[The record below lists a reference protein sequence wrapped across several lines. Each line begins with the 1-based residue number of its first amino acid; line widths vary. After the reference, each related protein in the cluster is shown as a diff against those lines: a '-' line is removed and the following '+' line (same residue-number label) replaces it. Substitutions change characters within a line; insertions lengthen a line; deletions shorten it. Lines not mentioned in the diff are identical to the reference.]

1 MKTLIDFVVKARRC
15 SGEQPSNSL
24 LFCSSRSPLRV
35 SASLPPLGRVSVCL
49 CAQGFD
55 TAIQALWLPWHRMPY
70 KASGVKEHR
79 VGCSH
84 THTHTHVYRKNAWLP
99 VSPLTPGQPGSKG
112 ELTPTLPRDKEGGLR
127 STQTSA
133 WPSHSC
139 SPLHSNPKEFLQ
151 LC

>member
-15 SGEQPSNSL
+15 SGEQPSDSL

-70 KASGVKEHR
+70 KASGVKEHG
-79 VGCSH
+79 VGCCH
-84 THTHTHVYRKNAWLP
+84 THTRTHTHIQKECLAACFPPDPRPAWEQGGVNPNAAKRQRGGP
-99 VSPLTPGQPGSKG
+99 QVDTDERMALTLMFS
-112 ELTPTLPRDKEGGLR
+112 TP
-127 STQTSA
+127 
-133 WPSHSC
+133 
-139 SPLHSNPKEFLQ
+139 F
-151 LC
+151 